1 MNKFT
6 TISQSLFDERS
17 REAISKTPVRRE
29 FGLKD
34 IEVINNETLSLDG
47 RHVKM
52 SPEAFKNFCKI
63 IGLPVGFDKTFSTA
77 FGDKARQQ
85 LVNRLKVAAQAKGNS
100 SVSIVLNPETKK
112 IIAVQKDPRDL
123 VSNQSFLDS
132 TTRMIDRF
140 GLEVSDFSVSDDG
153 SLVINTASPKNA
165 WGIQGLKDEDHF
177 GGISFMNSP
186 NQGFQVS
193 PYLYRLICSNGM
205 IGRSFSETMQLGQM
219 DQINLLKFNEQL
231 EALANRSF
239 RPEQFEE
246 RVRMAMNTRAS
257 LAEMEHAHG
266 SLIASSDADVKEI
279 ESWIPFQQTKA
290 AFFKSGI
297 DVNTL
302 TTNQM
307 KGAKTGMTVWEMINS
322 MTHFATHDNG
332 FKVKSYNRRKL
343 QVESSRILCDNFD
356 MANLIASPF

>member
-1 MNKFT
+1 MKQFT
-6 TISQSLFDERS
+6 TISQSLFDERA
-17 REAISKTPVRRE
+17 REAANKTPIRRE

-34 IEVINNETLSLDG
+34 IEVINSETLTLDG
-47 RHVKM
+47 KQVGM
-52 SPEAFKNFCKI
+52 SNEAFKNFCKI
-63 IGLPVGFDKTFSTA
+63 VGLPVGFDKTFSSA

-123 VSNQSFLDS
+123 VSNQSFLES
-132 TTRMIDRF
+132 TTRMINQFD
-140 GLEVSDFSVSDDG
+140 LEVSDFSVSDDG
-153 SLVINTASPKNA
+153 SVVINTASPKNA

-177 GGISFMNSP
+177 GGISFSNSP
-186 NQGFQVS
+186 NNGFQVS
-193 PYLYRLICSNGM
+193 PFLYRLVCANGM

-219 DQINLLKFNEQL
+219 DQMNLLKFNENL
-231 EALANRSF
+231 EALAKRGF
-239 RPEQFEE
+239 RPEKFEE
-246 RVRMAMNTRAS
+246 RVRLAMNTRAS

-266 SLIASSDADVKEI
+266 KIMAVSDADVKEI
-279 ESWIPFQQTKA
+279 ESWIPYQQTKA
-290 AFFKSGI
+290 SFFKSGV

-307 KGAKTGMTVWEMINS
+307 KGAKTGMTIWEMINS
-322 MTHFATHDNG
+322 ITHFATHDNG
-332 FKVKSYNRRKL
+332 FKMKSFNRRTL
-343 QVESSRILCDNFD
+343 QTESSRILCDNFD